1 MKHRFFTVLIIGSM
15 LFSSCGGVR
24 LKSYEK
30 QDCETLPGQA
40 TLETIENRCMLCHK
54 GDFAT
59 VQDICERKD
68 LIIDAV
74 ETGRMPRFSKLTQQE
89 LEIIVT
95 WQQNP

>member
-1 MKHRFFTVLIIGSM
+1 MKHAIFTALIIGSM
-15 LFSSCGGVR
+15 LLSSCGGVR

-30 QDCETLPGQA
+30 QDCETLPGQQ
-40 TLETIENRCMLCHK
+40 TLATIENRCMLCHK

-59 VQDICERKD
+59 IQDICERKD

-74 ETGRMPRFSKLTQQE
+74 ETERMPRFSKLTQQE

-95 WQQNP
+95 WQ